1 MGFGDEVAKVLR
13 IMQMEKKVYKDYL
26 PMEAVDAGSEM
37 VKSVEPLWEGVK
49 KSICSLLEREMP
61 YSSPYASVWW
71 YSVLLQIEKTPDA
84 VFRFIS

>member
-1 MGFGDEVAKVLR
+1 MLCALGHLAASNLVMRTFLDKEGNSMGFGDEVAKVLR

-61 YSSPYASVWW
+61 YS
-71 YSVLLQIEKTPDA
+71 
-84 VFRFIS
+84 